1 MQAIKQPEDMVI
13 QSEEMKFRGA
23 ELPREALFSGFIV
36 DSGGAERNEK
46 ILERLAKVRNGVPP
60 DEIVMEGRL
69 SGREQEQVI
78 REYELQETP
87 FAPFAQNFEMSV
99 YRLSDKYSRYKELQ
113 RHDVSPHNIDLF
125 TYRDSIFVDVAA
137 MCTENE
143 RRENYTIKVYLRRQN
158 HIALYAPIEGILN
171 RKICVD
177 RDKTEITVA
186 KAIKIL
192 RNKFIC
198 HFDNFEDYD
207 MTGREGLSDGK
218 WTPGD
223 RIVLSELLLPVVNKV
238 SPLGEII
245 DLINKVVDVS
255 SAQGQQE
262 LQNAIW
268 ENLMARLSSSITN

>member
-1 MQAIKQPEDMVI
+1 MQAIKHPEDTVI
-13 QSEEMKFRGA
+13 KSDEIKFHGTG
-23 ELPREALFSGFIV
+23 LPREALFSGFTV
-36 DSGGAERNEK
+36 DFGGAERNGK
-46 ILERLAKVRNGVPP
+46 ISERLKKVRNSVSP
-60 DEIVMEGRL
+60 DEIMMEGRL
-69 SGREQEQVI
+69 SSREQESVV

-87 FAPFAQNFEMSV
+87 LAPFAQNFEMSV
-99 YRLSDKYSRYKELQ
+99 YRLTAKYSRYKELQ
-113 RHDVSPHNIDLF
+113 RRDASPQSIDLF
-125 TYRDSIFVDVAA
+125 TYRDSIIVDVAA

-143 RRENYTIKVYLRRQN
+143 KRENYTIKVYLRRQK
-158 HIALYAPIEGILN
+158 HIDLYAPIEEILN

-177 RDKTEITVA
+177 CDKTEITVA

-245 DLINKVVDVS
+245 DLINKVVDIS

-268 ENLMARLSSSITN
+268 ENLMARLTSNRTS